1 MCFNSI
7 VLRIQFR
14 VLKPK
19 LVKKNV
25 AMNLVF
31 FFGGEV
37 VVVLRFWVSL
47 NTWGFELDCPRHT
60 NPDILQHVSSLENLQ
75 IDSDICKTTLPTC
88 AHLTVLE

>member
-1 MCFNSI
+1 M
-7 VLRIQFR
+7 
-14 VLKPK
+14 
-19 LVKKNV
+19 
-25 AMNLVF
+25 
-31 FFGGEV
+31 
-37 VVVLRFWVSL
+37 VLRFWVSL